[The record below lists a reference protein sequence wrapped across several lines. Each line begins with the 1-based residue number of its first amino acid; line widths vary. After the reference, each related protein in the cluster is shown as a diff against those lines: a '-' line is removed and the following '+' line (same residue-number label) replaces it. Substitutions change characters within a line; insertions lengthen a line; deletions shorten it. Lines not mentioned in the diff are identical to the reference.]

1 MLHRLL
7 LLLFSLLASFPLAAQ
22 DRPRAALAP
31 VGSLDVPTAQQVILF
46 NRLQDRLSTRYDLV
60 SQSDFA
66 SAQDEVFTSLTAEE
80 CTEENCIRLIQELL
94 QVEDYF
100 HLQLVRSGQD
110 TQLTLTAVDLDKRQ
124 VRSDYCESCDQRELN
139 QRLDTLI
146 TSLLPQVENDL
157 QAEMEQDLERQAAES
172 RQQQE
177 EKALQTL
184 RELAQLLQRSAAQA
198 GAAINRYRADD
209 STNRFTSFFEKQ
221 DPKLLYQLGEVYR
234 RGQGLDSNPIEAFRW
249 HSKAA
254 ERNHAPSQSM
264 LGYLYRNGIGTAENA
279 TQAVSWYQRAAD
291 QNYALAQFNLGSLYR
306 KGYGV
311 PQNEA
316 RARALY
322 RQAAKNGNPQA
333 RKVLNWLAEQ

>member
-1 MLHRLL
+1 MLHRLFA
-7 LLLFSLLASFPLAAQ
+7 LLFLLSISFPLTAQ
-22 DRPRAALAP
+22 ERPRAALAP
-31 VGSLDVPTAQQVILF
+31 VGVLNVPTAQQLILF
-46 NRLQDRLSTRYDLV
+46 NHLQYRLSTRYDLV
-60 SQSDFA
+60 SPKDFA
-66 SAQDEVFTSLTAEE
+66 SAQDVVFASLTAEE

-110 TQLTLTAVDLDKRQ
+110 TQLTLTVVDLDKRQ
-124 VRSDYCESCDQRELN
+124 VRSDYCENCDQRELN
-139 QRLDTLI
+139 QRLDILI

-157 QAEMEQDLERQAAES
+157 QVEMEQDLERQAAKA

-177 EKALQTL
+177 EAALKPLQ
-184 RELAQLLQRSAAQA
+184 ELVQLLQRSAAQA
-198 GAAINRYRADD
+198 GAAINRYRTDD
-209 STNRFTSFFEKQ
+209 STNRFIPFFEKQ

-234 RGQGLDSNPIEAFRW
+234 RGQGLDSNPTEAFRW

-279 TQAVSWYQRAAD
+279 AQAASWYQRAAD

-311 PQNEA
+311 PQNNA

-322 RQAAKNGNPQA
+322 RQAAKNGSPQA
-333 RKVLNWLAEQ
+333 RKVLDWLAEQ